1 WSSRSSRPRLER
13 GASDRASPMTACV
26 SSRSPSASI
35 RGSVFRTRAL
45 PKSDVSPRSPVR
57 VATLAEGRRGRAGTP
72 DSLAAPVTLRELPEQ
87 SEGASDA
94 FDRSARSAVQ
104 SRYARPVPRSFPRG
118 LLEGP
123 MPSGRGDAK
132 DKNKKKKSKEQL
144 EKELKRK
151 GVAQPVQPMTFEIVK
166 PKRKEKENW

>member
-1 WSSRSSRPRLER
+1 LRARS
-13 GASDRASPMTACV
+13 
-26 SSRSPSASI
+26 
-35 RGSVFRTRAL
+35 L
-45 PKSDVSPRSPVR
+45 PKSEVSPPSPVR
-57 VATLAEGRRGRAGTP
+57 VATRAEGLRGRAGTF
-72 DSLAAPVTLRELPEQ
+72 DSLAAPVTLCSTSPAKLPA
-87 SEGASDA
+87 G
-94 FDRSARSAVQ
+94 FM
-104 SRYARPVPRSFPRG
+104 
-118 LLEGP
+118 EGP

>member
-1 WSSRSSRPRLER
+1 
-13 GASDRASPMTACV
+13 
-26 SSRSPSASI
+26 
-35 RGSVFRTRAL
+35 L
-45 PKSDVSPRSPVR
+45 PKSDVSPPSPVR
-57 VATLAEGRRGRAGTP
+57 VTTRAEGLRGRAGIF
-72 DSLAAPVTLRELPEQ
+72 DSLAAPVTLC
-87 SEGASDA
+87 SIG
-94 FDRSARSAVQ
+94 
-104 SRYARPVPRSFPRG
+104 PRSFPRV
-118 LLEGP
+118 LMEGP